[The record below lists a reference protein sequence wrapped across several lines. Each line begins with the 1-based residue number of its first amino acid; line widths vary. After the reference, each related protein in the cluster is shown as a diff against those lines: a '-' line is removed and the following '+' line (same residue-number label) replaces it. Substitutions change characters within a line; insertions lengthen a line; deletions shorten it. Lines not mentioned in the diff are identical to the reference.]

1 MPDRPGPL
9 PPLQNLRAFEAA
21 ARLESFTAAAR
32 ELCLT
37 QGAVSRQIRTLEE
50 RLRVSLFDRGDR
62 GVRLTAAGRR
72 YYDVVADALG
82 AVARATADLVA
93 DGDDTTVTVGT
104 TSAIASLWLMPRLT
118 GFRLRAADLD
128 IRVLASDRDF
138 ERNSDEVDLVI
149 EYARDP
155 QQGEGV
161 WRLFDEEIFPVC
173 SPDYLGGRA
182 TPERADQLP
191 LETLLVLDD
200 DHPDWMGWTE
210 WLRRAGV
217 EAGPLRHP
225 IRINSYP
232 TLLQA
237 AAAGEGIA
245 LGWRHL
251 VDEFLAAGTLV
262 PLLPEA
268 MTAPGAFY
276 LRTTR
281 PVADDSPPGRLRD
294 WFLGTHLQGPVAS

>member
-1 MPDRPGPL
+1 MSERPGPL

-21 ARLESFTAAAR
+21 ARLESFTAAAG

-62 GVRLTAAGRR
+62 GVRLTPAGRR

-82 AVARATADLVA
+82 AVARATADLVREK
-93 DGDDTTVTVGT
+93 DDTTVTVGT

-118 GFRLRAADLD
+118 GFRRRAPELE

-138 ERNSDEVDLVI
+138 ERSSDEVDLVI

-155 QQGEGV
+155 LDGTDV

-173 SPDYLGGRA
+173 SLDYLSGRPA
-182 TPERADQLP
+182 PDRVEQLP

-200 DHPDWMGWTE
+200 DHPDWMGWDE

-217 EAGPLRHP
+217 EAGALRHP

-281 PVADDSPPGRLRD
+281 PVADDSPSGRLGD
-294 WFLGTHLQGPVAS
+294 WFLGTHLHAPVTS

>member
-1 MPDRPGPL
+1 MPDRPEPL

-21 ARLESFTAAAR
+21 ARLASFTAAAR

-37 QGAVSRQIRTLEE
+37 QGAISRQIRTLEE
-50 RLRVSLFDRGDR
+50 RLRVVLFERGDR
-62 GVRLTAAGRR
+62 GVRLTPPGRR
-72 YYDVVADALG
+72 YHEVVSESLFSIAA
-82 AVARATADLVA
+82 ATRELVA
-93 DGDDTTVTVGT
+93 GDDDTTVTVGT
-104 TSAIASLWLMPRLT
+104 SSAIASLWLMPRLT
-118 GFRLRAADLD
+118 GFRRRAPELE

-149 EYARDP
+149 EYARRP
-155 QQGEGV
+155 LTGEGV
-161 WRLFDEEIFPVC
+161 WPLFDEEIFPVC
-173 SPDYLGGRA
+173 SPDYLDGRA
-182 TPERADQLP
+182 VPERPGEL
-191 LETLLVLDD
+191 LGETLLVLDD

-210 WLRRAGV
+210 WLSCAGV
-217 EAGPLRHP
+217 EMAGLRHP

-237 AAAGEGIA
+237 AAAGEGVA

-262 PLLPEA
+262 PLLADA
-268 MTAPGAFY
+268 MKAPGAFY

-281 PVADDSPPGRLRD
+281 PAADDSPVARLRD
-294 WFLGTHLQGPVAS
+294 WFLGTHLVEPAAG

>member
-1 MPDRPGPL
+1 MGSRPEPL

-21 ARLESFTAAAR
+21 ARLASFTAAAR

-50 RLRVSLFDRGDR
+50 RLRVTLFERGDR
-62 GVRLTAAGRR
+62 GVRLTAEGQSYQA
-72 YYDVVADALG
+72 VITDALH
-82 AVARATADLVA
+82 AIARATAEVSSDA
-93 DGDDTTVTVGT
+93 GDTAVTVGT
-104 TSAIASLWLMPRLT
+104 SSAIASLWLMPRLT
-118 GFRLRAADLD
+118 GFRRSQPDLD

-138 ERNSDEVDLVI
+138 ERGSDEVDLVI
-149 EYARDP
+149 EYARETRAD
-155 QQGEGV
+155 V
-161 WRLFDEEIFPVC
+161 DMVCLFDEEIFPVC
-173 SPDYLGGRA
+173 SPDYLAGRHWPA
-182 TPERADQLP
+182 GVDAL
-191 LETLLVLDD
+191 LAETLLVLDD
-200 DHPDWMGWTE
+200 DHPDWMGWSE
-210 WLRRAGV
+210 WFARAGV
-217 EAGPLRHP
+217 ESGPLRHP

-262 PLLPEA
+262 PLLRGTIE
-268 MTAPGAFY
+268 APGAFY

-281 PVADDSPPGRLRD
+281 PVAPDSPSGHLRQ
-294 WFLGTHLQGPVAS
+294 WFLEHHGEP